1 MKLDRMMSIL
11 VVLLRKERVRAKDL
25 AEMFNV
31 SVRTILRDVEAINLA
46 GIPIVTYQGANG
58 GIGIAEGYRLDRSI
72 LTPDDMASII
82 SMLRGVAGTMPDARH
97 DILVEKLM
105 NTQSAIGQDALNAKS
120 RQLVID
126 LSPWGGY
133 GPVRDRLDMVRK
145 AVESRRVI
153 EFLYV
158 DPEGARTHRRVEP
171 CSVVLKGQK
180 WYLYGFCQLRQ
191 DLRFFKLSRM
201 RELVVLDE
209 KFSPRDVSL
218 EKLPE
223 NNEWKGTDKTIQLEL
238 VFEEEM
244 EGIIDEW
251 FGDEMIKGDDGRI
264 KVIMRAPETNWL
276 YGFLLSFGAGVE
288 VVSPQHIRTVLADI
302 AQKIYNKYS

>member
-126 LSPWGGY
+126 RLPGRYGLSGTGWTWCG
-133 GPVRDRLDMVRK
+133 RLLK
-145 AVESRRVI
+145 A
-153 EFLYV
+153 
-158 DPEGARTHRRVEP
+158 
-171 CSVVLKGQK
+171 
-180 WYLYGFCQLRQ
+180 
-191 DLRFFKLSRM
+191 
-201 RELVVLDE
+201 
-209 KFSPRDVSL
+209 
-218 EKLPE
+218 
-223 NNEWKGTDKTIQLEL
+223 
-238 VFEEEM
+238 
-244 EGIIDEW
+244 
-251 FGDEMIKGDDGRI
+251 
-264 KVIMRAPETNWL
+264 
-276 YGFLLSFGAGVE
+276 AG
-288 VVSPQHIRTVLADI
+288 
-302 AQKIYNKYS
+302 